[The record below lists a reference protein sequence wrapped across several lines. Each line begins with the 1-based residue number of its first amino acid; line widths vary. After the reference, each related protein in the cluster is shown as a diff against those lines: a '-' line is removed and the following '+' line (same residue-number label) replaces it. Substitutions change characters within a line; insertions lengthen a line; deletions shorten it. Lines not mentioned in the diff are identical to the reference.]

1 VFFYS
6 EPLVDKVYNHVKGQY
21 ELKETAGAQ
30 LQTEIEYQR
39 LVAILQDTKKE
50 FKIAKEV
57 INYESLK

>member
-6 EPLVDKVYNHVKGQY
+6 EPLVDKVYNQLKSLY
-21 ELKETAGAQ
+21 ELKETTGAQ